1 MDIVTKQF
9 KNSLDQMLASAPDSN
24 SKMEILNMQSNVNKN
39 AEATEATSS
48 AGSGQY
54 SAPLFSMFQ
63 DGKKKVDDETPRN
76 PKSGGGV
83 VNMKEDAIEG
93 GLSDNKTLEDI
104 AKKHD
109 KKGYYDIG
117 DMVSSLK
124 KELNK
129 GIKVEM
135 EHTDDV
141 KIAKEIAMDHLYED
155 PNYYSKLKKI
165 EAKEATGASSA
176 GSYES
181 PAFLAKS
188 TSKKNWRG
196 AAKPLYKGGKFVR
209 VKEKCKKFP
218 YCNQGDINALQLWE
232 DDVMTEAIKNVAK
245 NKKIHENVVRA
256 IVLHVIE
263 EQLFN
268 D

>member
-9 KNSLDQMLASAPDSN
+9 RNALDQMLASAPDSN
-24 SKMEILNMQSNVNKN
+24 SKMEILNMQSKVNKN

-63 DGKKKVDDETPRN
+63 DGKKKVDDETPRDT
-76 PKSGGGV
+76 KSGGGV
-83 VNMKEDAIEG
+83 V
-93 GLSDNKTLEDI
+93 
-104 AKKHD
+104 KK
-109 KKGYYDIG
+109 
-117 DMVSSLK
+117 
-124 KELNK
+124 
-129 GIKVEM
+129 KVE
-135 EHTDDV
+135 T
-141 KIAKEIAMDHLYED
+141 
-155 PNYYSKLKKI
+155 
-165 EAKEATGASSA
+165 KEATGSSSA

-188 TSKKNWRG
+188 MNKKNWRG

-209 VKEKCKKFP
+209 VKKKCKTFP
-218 YCNQGDINALQLWE
+218 YCNQGDIKALELWE

>member
-9 KNSLDQMLASAPDSN
+9 NNALDQILSSAPDSN
-24 SKMEILNMQSNVNKN
+24 SKMMTFNMQSQIKKN

-63 DGKKKVDDETPRN
+63 DGKKKVDNETPKD

-83 VNMKEDAIEG
+83 V
-93 GLSDNKTLEDI
+93 
-104 AKKHD
+104 KK
-109 KKGYYDIG
+109 
-117 DMVSSLK
+117 
-124 KELNK
+124 
-129 GIKVEM
+129 KVE
-135 EHTDDV
+135 T
-141 KIAKEIAMDHLYED
+141 
-155 PNYYSKLKKI
+155 
-165 EAKEATGASSA
+165 KEATTSASS
-176 GSYES
+176 GSYET

-188 TSKKNWRG
+188 MNKKNWRG

-209 VKEKCKKFP
+209 VKQKCKTFP
-218 YCNQGDINALQLWE
+218 YCNQGDIKALELWE
-232 DDVMTEAIKNVAK
+232 DDIMTEAIKNVAK
-245 NKKIHENVVRA
+245 NKKVHENVVRA

>member
-9 KNSLDQMLASAPDSN
+9 NNALDQMFAGAPDTKSR
-24 SKMEILNMQSNVNKN
+24 MEILNMQNKVKKN
-39 AEATEATSS
+39 AEATEATTS

-63 DGKKKVDDETPRN
+63 DGKKKVDDETPRDT
-76 PKSGGGV
+76 KSSGGI

-93 GLSDNKTLEDI
+93 GLSDKKTLKDI
-104 AKKHD
+104 AKKH
-109 KKGYYDIG
+109 K
-117 DMVSSLK
+117 VSSLE
-124 KELNK
+124 KELIK

-135 EHTDDV
+135 EHTNDV

-188 TSKKNWRG
+188 MNKKNWRG

-209 VKEKCKKFP
+209 VKKKCKNFP

-256 IVLHVIE
+256 IVLHEIE

>member
-9 KNSLDQMLASAPDSN
+9 NNALDQILSSAPDSN
-24 SKMEILNMQSNVNKN
+24 SKMKTFNMQSQIKKN

-63 DGKKKVDDETPRN
+63 DGKKKVDNETPKD

-83 VNMKEDAIEG
+83 V
-93 GLSDNKTLEDI
+93 
-104 AKKHD
+104 KK
-109 KKGYYDIG
+109 
-117 DMVSSLK
+117 
-124 KELNK
+124 
-129 GIKVEM
+129 KVE
-135 EHTDDV
+135 T
-141 KIAKEIAMDHLYED
+141 
-155 PNYYSKLKKI
+155 
-165 EAKEATGASSA
+165 KEATTSASS
-176 GSYES
+176 GSYET

-188 TSKKNWRG
+188 MNKKNWRG

-209 VKEKCKKFP
+209 VKQKCKTFP
-218 YCNQGDINALQLWE
+218 YCNQGDIKALELWE
-232 DDVMTEAIKNVAK
+232 DDIMTEAIKNVAK
-245 NKKIHENVVRA
+245 NKKVHENVVRA

>member
-9 KNSLDQMLASAPDSN
+9 RNALDQMLASAPDTK
-24 SKMEILNMQSNVNKN
+24 SKMDIINMQSKVNKN

-63 DGKKKVDDETPRN
+63 DGKEKVDDETPRDT
-76 PKSGGGV
+76 KSKGGP
-83 VNMKEDAIEG
+83 VNMKEDSISG
-93 GLSDNKTLEDI
+93 GLSDKKTLKDI
-104 AKKHD
+104 SKKHNKSVKD
-109 KKGYYDIG
+109 L
-117 DMVSSLK
+117 LK
-124 KELNK
+124 QLMK
-129 GIKVEM
+129 GIKVEK
-135 EHTDDV
+135 EHTDN
-141 KIAKEIAMDHLYED
+141 KNIAKEIAKDHLYED
-155 PNYYSKLKKI
+155 PKYYDKLKKI
-165 EAKEATGASSA
+165 EATEATGASSA

-188 TSKKNWRG
+188 MNKKNWRG

-209 VKEKCKKFP
+209 VKKKCKTFP
-218 YCNQGDINALQLWE
+218 YCNQGDIKALELWE

>member
-1 MDIVTKQF
+1 MNIVTKQF
-9 KNSLDQMLASAPDSN
+9 RNALDLMLPSAPDIN
-24 SKMEILNMQSNVNKN
+24 SKMEILNMQSNVNQN
-39 AEATEATSS
+39 AESTEATSS

-63 DGKKKVDDETPRN
+63 DGKKKVDNETPRDT
-76 PKSGGGV
+76 KSGGGV
-83 VNMKEDAIEG
+83 VK
-93 GLSDNKTLEDI
+93 
-104 AKKHD
+104 
-109 KKGYYDIG
+109 
-117 DMVSSLK
+117 
-124 KELNK
+124 
-129 GIKVEM
+129 
-135 EHTDDV
+135 
-141 KIAKEIAMDHLYED
+141 
-155 PNYYSKLKKI
+155 KKI

-188 TSKKNWRG
+188 MNKKNWRG

-209 VKEKCKKFP
+209 VKKKCKTFP
-218 YCNQGDINALQLWE
+218 YCNQGDIKALELWE

>member
-1 MDIVTKQF
+1 MNIVTKQF
-9 KNSLDQMLASAPDSN
+9 RNALDLMLPSAPDIN
-24 SKMEILNMQSNVNKN
+24 SKMEILNMQSNVNQN
-39 AEATEATSS
+39 AESTEATSS

-63 DGKKKVDDETPRN
+63 DGKKKVDNETPRDT
-76 PKSGGGV
+76 KSGGGV
-83 VNMKEDAIEG
+83 VK
-93 GLSDNKTLEDI
+93 
-104 AKKHD
+104 
-109 KKGYYDIG
+109 
-117 DMVSSLK
+117 
-124 KELNK
+124 
-129 GIKVEM
+129 
-135 EHTDDV
+135 
-141 KIAKEIAMDHLYED
+141 
-155 PNYYSKLKKI
+155 KKI

-188 TSKKNWRG
+188 MNKKNWRG

-209 VKEKCKKFP
+209 VKKKCKTFP
-218 YCNQGDINALQLWE
+218 YCNQGDIKALELWE

-245 NKKIHENVVRA
+245 NKKVHENVVRA

>member
-1 MDIVTKQF
+1 MNIITKQF
-9 KNSLDQMLASAPDSN
+9 NNSLDQMFASAPNTKSRMD
-24 SKMEILNMQSNVNKN
+24 ILNMQNQVKKN

-48 AGSGQY
+48 GGSGQY

-63 DGKKKVDDETPRN
+63 DGKEEVDNETPRN

-83 VNMKEDAIEG
+83 V
-93 GLSDNKTLEDI
+93 T
-104 AKKHD
+104 KK
-109 KKGYYDIG
+109 
-117 DMVSSLK
+117 V
-124 KELNK
+124 
-129 GIKVEM
+129 
-135 EHTDDV
+135 
-141 KIAKEIAMDHLYED
+141 
-155 PNYYSKLKKI
+155 

-209 VKEKCKKFP
+209 VKKKCKKFP
-218 YCNQGDINALQLWE
+218 YCNQGDIKALELWE

-245 NKKIHENVVRA
+245 NKNIHENVVRA
-256 IVLHVIE
+256 IVLHEIE
-263 EQLFN
+263 QQLFN

>member
-1 MDIVTKQF
+1 MIFINMDIVTKQF
-9 KNSLDQMLASAPDSN
+9 NNSLDQMLASAPDN
-24 SKMEILNMQSNVNKN
+24 ESKMEILNMQSNVNQN
-39 AEATEATSS
+39 AESTEATSS

-54 SAPLFSMFQ
+54 SVPLFSMFQ
-63 DGKKKVDDETPRN
+63 DGKKKVDNETPRDT
-76 PKSGGGV
+76 KSSGGV
-83 VNMKEDAIEG
+83 VK
-93 GLSDNKTLEDI
+93 
-104 AKKHD
+104 
-109 KKGYYDIG
+109 
-117 DMVSSLK
+117 
-124 KELNK
+124 
-129 GIKVEM
+129 
-135 EHTDDV
+135 
-141 KIAKEIAMDHLYED
+141 
-155 PNYYSKLKKI
+155 KKI

-188 TSKKNWRG
+188 MNKKNWRG

-209 VKEKCKKFP
+209 VKKKCKTFP
-218 YCNQGDINALQLWE
+218 YCNQGDIKALELWE

-245 NKKIHENVVRA
+245 NKKVHENVVRA